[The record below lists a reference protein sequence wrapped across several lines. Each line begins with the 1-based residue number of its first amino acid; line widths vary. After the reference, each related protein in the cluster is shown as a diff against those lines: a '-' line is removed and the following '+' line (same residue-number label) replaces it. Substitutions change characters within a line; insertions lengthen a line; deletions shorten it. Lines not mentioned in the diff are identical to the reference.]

1 MQVLRSLKFGFGF
14 QSGRSN
20 APEDGIES
28 GIKSGAAVVPVFTY
42 QALAP
47 TNEQVSGTLVSESL
61 RQARNA
67 LRERGLAVL
76 AIEEASV
83 GNSANRRLGN
93 WRKARPATVA
103 SMTGELATL
112 LAVGVPLLEALDT
125 LTRQYRGRVRTT
137 LLAIKDQV
145 SSGKSLAEAI
155 SEHPEFFDE
164 LCVNLVEVGENTG
177 KLDHSL
183 ECISGFKR
191 RSAEFRDRVFSAL
204 LYPAIVLAM
213 CVGVSLFLMTAVVPL
228 LLTNLVEAGKP
239 LPWPT
244 RVLKAGSDFLLQYG
258 FGVAIG
264 LALACGSAAA
274 FARSLFGRRLLDRLL
289 ISLPVI
295 GTMVRKQEISRVS
308 QVISTLL
315 ASGLDFLKAIDIATR
330 TSKNTLLV
338 DALKAIGDEVR
349 SGKELGT
356 VVAGLEFFPPVVAHV
371 FTIGQ
376 KSGRLDSM
384 LQRLAEDYDAEVKSL
399 SQKLSTVIEPML
411 IVLLAGVVGFIL
423 FATLLPILEAGNV
436 L

>member
-1 MQVLRSLKFGFGF
+1 V
-14 QSGRSN
+14 
-20 APEDGIES
+20 
-28 GIKSGAAVVPVFTY
+28 
-42 QALAP
+42 
-47 TNEQVSGTLVSESL
+47 
-61 RQARNA
+61 
-67 LRERGLAVL
+67 
-76 AIEEASV
+76 
-83 GNSANRRLGN
+83 
-93 WRKARPATVA
+93 
-103 SMTGELATL
+103 TGELATL

-137 LLAIKDQV
+137 LLSIKDHV
-145 SSGKSLAEAI
+145 SSGKSLAEATGK
-155 SEHPEFFDE
+155 HPEFFDD

-183 ECISGFKR
+183 GCISSFKR
-191 RSAEFRDRVFSAL
+191 RAAEFQDRVISSL

-213 CVGVSLFLMTAVVPL
+213 CVAVSLFLMTVVVPL
-228 LLTNLVEAGKP
+228 LLTNLVEAGKA

-244 RVLKAGSDFLLQYG
+244 QVLKVGSDFLLRYG
-258 FGVAIG
+258 FWLAIG
-264 LALACGSAAA
+264 LVAACTGVAA
-274 FARSLFGRRLLDRLL
+274 FARSLAGRRLFDRLL
-289 ISLPVI
+289 LALPVV
-295 GTMVRKQEISRVS
+295 GEMARKQEISRVS

-315 ASGLDFLKAIDIATR
+315 ASGLDFLKAIEIATR

-338 DALKAIGDEVR
+338 DALKSLGDEVR

-371 FTIGQ
+371 FTIGK

-399 SQKLSTVIEPML
+399 SQKLSTVIEPVL
-411 IVLLAGVVGFIL
+411 IVMLAGVVGFIL